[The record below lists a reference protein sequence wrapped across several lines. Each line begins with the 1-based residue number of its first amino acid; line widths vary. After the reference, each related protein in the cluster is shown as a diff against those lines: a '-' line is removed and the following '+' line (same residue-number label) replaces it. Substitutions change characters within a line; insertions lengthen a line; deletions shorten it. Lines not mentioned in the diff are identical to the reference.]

1 MEIVNKLDYVFT
13 DEWFEP
19 FIKQVLTKAGLNC
32 DKVYLVDIEPY
43 KRFYLDIDDC
53 EYTIRAWNYFAMDH
67 DRYGRTCAED
77 VDYTLFKQNGNV
89 SDKIDEGYC
98 RIEWENT
105 PPCDARI
112 MQILE
117 EHKQMTRGKLRQ
129 RILDEGYGKLAFRKV
144 IRTLLQT
151 KLTAEGDAR
160 SLNQIIS
167 LRREEDKKYAN

>member
-1 MEIVNKLDYVFT
+1 MSMAALLGFAKRKGNGKYPIFRFIMKFT
-13 DEWFEP
+13 Y
-19 FIKQVLTKAGLNC
+19 C
-32 DKVYLVDIEPY
+32 DV
-43 KRFYLDIDDC
+43 
-53 EYTIRAWNYFAMDH
+53 
-67 DRYGRTCAED
+67 
-77 VDYTLFKQNGNV
+77 
-89 SDKIDEGYC
+89 EGYC
-98 RIEWENT
+98 RIEQENP

-129 RILDEGYGKLAFRKV
+129 RILDEGYEKLAFRKV